1 MEQEQSRV
9 DAQRPARVPREII
22 IVVIFALALVLGVAG
37 VIIYGYR
44 VKAAWVGVSG
54 KTVWDYLDLLFVPA
68 VLAIGATVGASWFNL
83 EQSKRQTAAEKEQA
97 KAAEDAETQRA
108 QSDALQAYITEVGNL
123 ITEYIE
129 LSTEQPELQSDITDA
144 ESKHAEA
151 EREYAEAEREY
162 AAKLIDLERTQNE
175 YEEEIK
181 YMLEQPPAPGAPGY
195 GKRWVNPKYYRE
207 LIEDRAREVENYR
220 RRSEGGARQA
230 EILRRELASVK
241 QRARGSENRYTVRRS
256 VIRAQTLTALERVGE
271 QHKRAIMRL
280 LSEAEVV
287 QVEVGTDEER
297 IIQLRD
303 ADFSGA
309 DLTYMHLAQNSL
321 QSIRFTKA
329 NLAGTNL
336 TNANLSN
343 ADLTDADLSNANLT
357 NARVTQDQLA
367 KCKSLS
373 GVTMPNGS
381 KHP

>member
-1 MEQEQSRV
+1 
-9 DAQRPARVPREII
+9 
-22 IVVIFALALVLGVAG
+22 
-37 VIIYGYR
+37 
-44 VKAAWVGVSG
+44 
-54 KTVWDYLDLLFVPA
+54 
-68 VLAIGATVGASWFNL
+68 
-83 EQSKRQTAAEKEQA
+83 
-97 KAAEDAETQRA
+97 
-108 QSDALQAYITEVGNL
+108 
-123 ITEYIE
+123 
-129 LSTEQPELQSDITDA
+129 
-144 ESKHAEA
+144 
-151 EREYAEAEREY
+151 
-162 AAKLIDLERTQNE
+162 
-175 YEEEIK
+175 
-181 YMLEQPPAPGAPGY
+181 
-195 GKRWVNPKYYRE
+195 